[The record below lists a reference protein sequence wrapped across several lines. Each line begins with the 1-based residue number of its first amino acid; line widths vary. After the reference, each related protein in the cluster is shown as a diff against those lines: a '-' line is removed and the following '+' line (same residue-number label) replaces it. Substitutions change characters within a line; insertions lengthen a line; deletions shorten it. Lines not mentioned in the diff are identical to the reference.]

1 MYKIRE
7 TSQCYNKFT
16 HDRVIVDHNNIEKRR
31 RIGIPCSL
39 RIGKSKKSKWLNNRK
54 KGRLNRRRDSIGCK
68 CQFVREKQKI
78 RLSSKFFNL
87 RLFSRTVELLNK
99 VLGLNIRRDIDGFIF
114 LFSVK
119 IITVKMLPGLSIGF
133 ACWYSL

>member
-39 RIGKSKKSKWLNNRK
+39 RIGKSKKFKWLNNSCERK
-54 KGRLNRRRDSIGCK
+54 KRTTEQEAGLDRLQMSICKGETKDSAVIEIL
-68 CQFVREKQKI
+68 QFKI
-78 RLSSKFFNL
+78 
-87 RLFSRTVELLNK
+87 VQ
-99 VLGLNIRRDIDGFIF
+99 
-114 LFSVK
+114 
-119 IITVKMLPGLSIGF
+119 
-133 ACWYSL
+133 